1 MLDHI
6 SVFDVYQLKET
17 LGKGKYG
24 LVKLAEHK
32 VTGKKVAIKVMAKKE
47 MTTSELRV

>member
-1 MLDHI
+1 MINHI

-24 LVKLAEHK
+24 LVKSAEHK
-32 VTGKKVAIKVMAKKE
+32 ITGQKVAVKVMAKKE
-47 MTTSELRV
+47 MSTSELRL